1 MENIDLG
8 IGDAADAAVNYILDN
23 FTPAL
28 DGIASVIGFVTD
40 SIQAGLNLLPAVVVI
55 ALIALLALWRV
66 SWKFAIFAVAA
77 LVLISG
83 MGLWGRM
90 LETLSLVLAATFIAI
105 LIGIP
110 LGIAMARNATVQML
124 ARPALDL
131 MQTMPAFVYLIPAAM
146 FFGLGAVPGTIATV
160 IFSMPPVVRLT
171 NLGIRQVHAEFI
183 EAGLAFGCTPG
194 QLLMKVQIPNALPS
208 IMAGINQTIML
219 SLSMVVIA
227 SMIGAG
233 GLGNTV
239 LTGIQRLDVG
249 TGFEG
254 GLAVVVL
261 AVLLDRITQ
270 SFGQPRAGLSLR
282 RLFAGRAGAAVEPA
296 GAQAPVAQP
305 AAPAASLVL
314 PRSQVLSQSKE
325 TI

>member
-1 MENIDLG
+1 MEEMDLG
-8 IGDAADAAVNYILDN
+8 IGEAADAAVNYVLDN
-23 FTPAL
+23 AQPAL
-28 DGIASVIGFVTD
+28 DAIAAAIGFVTD
-40 SIQAGLNLLPAVVVI
+40 GIQAGLNILPAPAVI
-55 ALIALLALWRV
+55 AIIALLALWRV
-66 SWKFAIFAVAA
+66 GWKFAIFAVAA
-77 LVLISG
+77 LLAISG
-83 MGLWGRM
+83 MGLWERM
-90 LETLSLVLAATFIAI
+90 METLSLVLAATFIAI
-105 LIGIP
+105 LIGVP
-110 LGIAMARNATVQML
+110 LGIAMARSSLVEML
-124 ARPALDL
+124 GRPALDL

-160 IFSMPPVVRLT
+160 IFAMPPVVRLT
-171 NLGIRQVHAEFI
+171 NLGIRQVHSEFI
-183 EAGLAFGCTPG
+183 EAGLAFGCTPM
-194 QLLMKVQIPNALPS
+194 QLLLKVQVPNALPS

-270 SFGQPRAGLSLR
+270 SFGQPRAGLGLR
-282 RLFAGRAGAAVEPA
+282 QLFASRERAAAEPAAVPA
-296 GAQAPVAQP
+296 PKA
-305 AAPAASLVL
+305 
-314 PRSQVLSQSKE
+314 
-325 TI
+325 

>member
-1 MENIDLG
+1 MLDINLG
-8 IGDAADAAVNYILDN
+8 IGEAADAMVNYILDN

-28 DGIASVIGFVTD
+28 DAIAAVIGFVTD
-40 SIQAGLNLLPAVVVI
+40 GIQAGLNLLPAVVVI
-55 ALIALLALWRV
+55 AIIALLALWRV
-66 SWKFAIFAVAA
+66 GWKFGVFAVLA

-83 MGLWGRM
+83 MGLWDRM
-90 LETLSLVLAATFIAI
+90 METLSLVLAATFIAI

-110 LGIAMARNATVQML
+110 LGIAMARSATVQMV

-183 EAGLAFGCTPG
+183 EAGLAFGCTPT
-194 QLLMKVQIPNALPS
+194 QLLLKVQIPNALPS

-270 SFGQPRAGLSLR
+270 SFGQSRAGFFSLR
-282 RLFAGRAGAAVEPA
+282 GYFARRGHAAAEPA
-296 GAQAPVAQP
+296 PEAQSPLSAPHPLSAQH
-305 AAPAASLVL
+305 
-314 PRSQVLSQSKE
+314 KE
-325 TI
+325 TA